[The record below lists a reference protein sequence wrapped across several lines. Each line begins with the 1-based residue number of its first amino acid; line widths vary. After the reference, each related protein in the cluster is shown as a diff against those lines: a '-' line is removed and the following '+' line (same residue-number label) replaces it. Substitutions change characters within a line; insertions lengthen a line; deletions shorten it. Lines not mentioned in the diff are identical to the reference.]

1 MDHYPHID
9 FPRYSYV
16 EFPKWIDLPDGT
28 QKLVQDEAEEE
39 AVLAGARTR
48 AEEQDERDALLQAAE
63 VRGLKV
69 DRRWS
74 TERVRA
80 ALDAS

>member
-9 FPRYSYV
+9 FPRYAYV
-16 EFPKWIDLPDGT
+16 EFPKWIDLADGT
-28 QKLVQDEAEEE
+28 QKIVHDEDEEN
-39 AVLAGARTR
+39 AVLQGARTA
-48 AEEQDERDALLQAAE
+48 AEAEDERAALLQAAE

-69 DRRWS
+69 DKRWS

-80 ALDAS
+80 ALDAG

>member
-9 FPRYSYV
+9 FPPYQFQSH
-16 EFPKWIDLPDGT
+16 PKWIDLPDGT

-80 ALDAS
+80 ALDAA